1 MVITARHVALFLGAH
16 GALCAA
22 AAAQDLWID
31 NVVIV
36 SAERASPLH
45 GANVYIHDGRID
57 KIACHHGKVEQRIA
71 QVIDGT
77 GFYLVPGLIDSHVHL
92 SEIPG
97 MRPDQEQAHPDI
109 AKATREQI
117 PRSYL
122 HFGFTTLVD
131 LNSTPQAMAAFIA
144 HGPHPDTYF
153 CGAASLIDGYPT
165 TFVPKPLRYDMPY
178 FLVEPDN
185 EASLPPGVDAAA
197 HTPEAVVKRMK
208 ADGAICVK
216 THFERGF
223 GADRNLPV
231 PKLATIRAL
240 VHAAHAVGMPVLLHA
255 NSSEAQT
262 FGLEAGVDVFA
273 HGLWNWSEPR
283 ATTEITPAVKQILD
297 GVVDGKRGWQP
308 TIQVLYGERD
318 IFNDSFLSDPMLARA
333 VPESLIEWY
342 GTSEG
347 QWFHDLLARAMHLE
361 QGEKP
366 QDVDGSGIVR
376 VRNCVAYL
384 AQHNARLLFGS
395 DTPSDATYANPPG
408 LNGWLEMHRLAE
420 AGMTPAQIF
429 RAATLSNAE
438 ALGLG
443 VKSGPCRWAGVRI
456 SCSCAKIRLGPSP
469 RTTVLRRSF
478 STDAC
483 SILQSSPRTQ

>member
-144 HGPHPDTYF
+144 HGPHPDTYV

-223 GADRNLPV
+223 GAVAVQPGVGDIV
-231 PKLATIRAL
+231 PR
-240 VHAAHAVGMPVLLHA
+240 
-255 NSSEAQT
+255 
-262 FGLEAGVDVFA
+262 
-273 HGLWNWSEPR
+273 
-283 ATTEITPAVKQILD
+283 TE
-297 GVVDGKRGWQP
+297 WQP
-308 TIQVLYGERD
+308 V
-318 IFNDSFLSDPMLARA
+318 AR
-333 VPESLIEWY
+333 
-342 GTSEG
+342 
-347 QWFHDLLARAMHLE
+347 R
-361 QGEKP
+361 
-366 QDVDGSGIVR
+366 
-376 VRNCVAYL
+376 VAY
-384 AQHNARLLFGS
+384 H
-395 DTPSDATYANPPG
+395 
-408 LNGWLEMHRLAE
+408 
-420 AGMTPAQIF
+420 I
-429 RAATLSNAE
+429 
-438 ALGLG
+438 
-443 VKSGPCRWAGVRI
+443 VV
-456 SCSCAKIRLGPSP
+456 
-469 RTTVLRRSF
+469 
-478 STDAC
+478 
-483 SILQSSPRTQ
+483 